1 MTFGSALFLDVSYKL
16 ILLVNLRICGRM
28 KAHHTIGNILCNYP
42 LCKTIIDVYDE
53 EMSKYADLLD
63 EFEHLS
69 IKWHNR

>member
-1 MTFGSALFLDVSYKL
+1 
-16 ILLVNLRICGRM
+16 M